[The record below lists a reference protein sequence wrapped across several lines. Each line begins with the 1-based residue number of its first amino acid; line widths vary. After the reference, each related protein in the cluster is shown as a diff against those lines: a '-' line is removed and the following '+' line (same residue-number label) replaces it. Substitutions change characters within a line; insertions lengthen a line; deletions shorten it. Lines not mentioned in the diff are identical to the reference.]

1 MGAIGNAVTGMLDGV
16 DEGAITEMAV
26 RAFRVRG
33 AVTAEDIAALGEAV
47 EAGSGVLLY
56 LEDPKPSKETIAAVH
71 EGAVALAERSQ
82 ATIYLAV
89 TGGRPVELLDGV
101 GVPAATE
108 QLLGPVSPGGR

>member
-1 MGAIGNAVTGMLDGV
+1 MGGITNALTGMIGV

-56 LEDPKPSKETIAAVH
+56 LEDTKPSKEALGALH
-71 EGAVALAERSQ
+71 EGAVALAERAE

-89 TGGRPVELLDGV
+89 TRGVELPDET
-101 GVPAATE
+101 GVPAAPE